1 MPENIQ
7 VSAPDTPVPL
17 LLERYRPQRL
27 LARGGTSMVFR
38 ARDENLGRD
47 VAVKL
52 FTSGRQGDVARFRAE
67 VGVLAGLRHHGVV
80 SILDAGVD
88 DSSPKDPRPFL
99 VIELVEGDTLRAVLN
114 AGTLTTR
121 QIGEIAF
128 EVAETLEYVHAR
140 GVIHRDVTPS
150 NIMIVDYGTRLSR
163 PRARLT
169 DFGIAIH
176 ATHPQEF
183 AEGTFG
189 TAAYLSPEQVRSESL
204 TPASDIYSLGLV
216 LLECFTGTVA
226 FPGTPVGSALSRLER
241 DPETPDT
248 VPERWRELIRS
259 MTHADA
265 SLRPSAA
272 DVATTARGALRADR
286 EHDPAA
292 STGSTDQAAY
302 DQQAGVTRT
311 GGSPR
316 KESTGWAL

>member
-1 MPENIQ
+1 MNRPE
-7 VSAPDTPVPL
+7 TPVPL
-17 LLERYRPQRL
+17 LLGRYRPERL

-52 FTSGRQGDVARFRAE
+52 FSSGSEDDVARFRAE

-88 DSSPKDPRPFL
+88 DSSPRDPRPFL
-99 VIELVEGDTLRAVLN
+99 VIELVDGSTLRAVLH
-114 AGTLTTR
+114 AGPLTTR

-140 GVIHRDVTPS
+140 GVIHRDVTPT
-150 NIMIVDYGTRLSR
+150 NIMIVDYGTRFSR

-183 AEGTFG
+183 TEETFG
-189 TAAYLSPEQVRSESL
+189 TAAYLSPEQVRNEPL

-216 LLECFTGTVA
+216 LLECFTRTVA
-226 FPGTPVGSALSRLER
+226 FPGTPVGSALSRLNR
-241 DPETPDT
+241 DPAMPDDI
-248 VPERWRELIRS
+248 PDRWGALIQW
-259 MTHADA
+259 MTQADP
-265 SLRPSAA
+265 SRRPSAA
-272 DVATTARGALRADR
+272 DVATAARGALRADR
-286 EHDPAA
+286 EAA
-292 STGSTDQAAY
+292 VPS
-302 DQQAGVTRT
+302 
-311 GGSPR
+311 
-316 KESTGWAL
+316 

>member
-1 MPENIQ
+1 MPEDIQ
-7 VSAPDTPVPL
+7 VSKPAPPVPL
-17 LLERYRPQRL
+17 LLGRYRPKRL

-52 FTSGRQGDVARFRAE
+52 FSSGSESDVARFRAE

-99 VIELVEGDTLRAVLN
+99 VIELVDGDTLRALLD
-114 AGTLTTR
+114 AGPLTTR
-121 QIGEIAF
+121 QVGELAF
-128 EVAETLEYVHAR
+128 EVAEALEYVHAR
-140 GVIHRDVTPS
+140 GVIHRDVTPA
-150 NIMIVDYGTRLSR
+150 NIMVVDYGTRFSR

-189 TAAYLSPEQVRSESL
+189 TAAYLSPEQVRSETL

-216 LLECFTGTVA
+216 LLECFTRTVA
-226 FPGTPVGSALSRLER
+226 FPGTPVESALSRLDR
-241 DPETPDT
+241 DPETPEV
-248 VPERWRELIRS
+248 VPPRWRALIQS
-259 MTHADA
+259 MTLADA
-265 SLRPSAA
+265 SRRPSAA
-272 DVATTARGALRADR
+272 DVATAAREALRADR
-286 EHDPAA
+286 ELEPA
-292 STGSTDQAAY
+292 
-302 DQQAGVTRT
+302 
-311 GGSPR
+311 
-316 KESTGWAL
+316 